1 MHLLG
6 LGHIGLMIRDIQ
18 PALDFYCGKLGFTL
32 ATDNRAA
39 GGRGASYFLR
49 NGGVTLEL
57 IADPDHPALGG
68 GVIDHISLLVPD
80 LRAAWQELKA
90 QGMAFETEEP
100 LSDPH
105 LYERGEVFI
114 MFRGPSGERLQL
126 EQIL

>member
-57 IADPDHPALGG
+57 IADPDQPFFSMKMRYQGDRLVEASLGG
-68 GVIDHISLLVPD
+68 KPL
-80 LRAAWQELKA
+80 
-90 QGMAFETEEP
+90 AF
-100 LSDPH
+100 
-105 LYERGEVFI
+105 
-114 MFRGPSGERLQL
+114 
-126 EQIL
+126 